1 MYTKDVTKESQRRNW
16 KFKVKD
22 MRAEFAEAA

>member
-1 MYTKDVTKESQRRNW
+1 MSQKSHKGVRNW

-22 MRAEFAEAA
+22 MRAEFAKAA

>member
-1 MYTKDVTKESQRRNW
+1 MSQKSHKGVRNW

-22 MRAEFAEAA
+22 MRAEFVEAA